1 MQFAAAALLALA
13 AQAPSSM
20 PARTPNVILIVTDDQ
35 GWADVGCYGA
45 EGFSTPNL
53 DRLARE
59 GARLTNFYSAQPVC
73 SASRAAILTGC
84 YPNRVGIAG
93 ALVPSSK
100 HGLAE
105 SETTLAELARSR
117 SYATAMFG
125 KWHLGHL
132 PPFLPTR
139 HGFDEWFGVPYSHD
153 MWPFHPDGPKPWK
166 DLPRMRGDEVLE
178 LNPDPGTWTRAC
190 SEEALRFVREHR
202 ARPFF
207 LYLAH
212 PLPHV
217 PLGTAPEFRGR
228 TATAY
233 GDVIE
238 EIDHETGRLL
248 ALLDELDLARD
259 TLVLYTSDNGPWTPY
274 GEHAGSTGPLRESKG
289 TVFEGGV
296 RVPFLA
302 RWPGHIP
309 QGAVIDA
316 PAMAIDLL
324 PTIARWIGAELPEL
338 PIDGRDISAL
348 LEGRQPDPAP
358 RPLFFWYETNELQA
372 VRYGRWKLHFPH
384 SHRFT
389 DEMPRT
395 SGGKPAPYP
404 VRTIGLSL
412 FDLDTDPGERHDV
425 AALRPTVVAQL
436 SGLAQ
441 HMRRE
446 LGDTLRST
454 RGTANRPPGRTD

>member
-1 MQFAAAALLALA
+1 MKLAAIALLTLLA
-13 AQAPSSM
+13 QEPST
-20 PARTPNVILIVTDDQ
+20 PRIERPNVVLIVTDDQ

-45 EGFSTPNL
+45 RDFATPNL

-59 GARLTNFYSAQPVC
+59 GARLTSFYAAQPVC

-93 ALVPSSK
+93 ALVPAST

-105 SETTLAELARSR
+105 SETTVAELARER
-117 SYATAMFG
+117 GYATAFFG

-153 MWPFHPDGPKPWK
+153 MWPFHPDGPKPWT
-166 DLPRMRGDEVLE
+166 DLPRMRGDAVLE
-178 LNPDPGTWTRAC
+178 LNPDPGTWTHAC
-190 SEEALRFVREHR
+190 SEEALRFVREHKDE
-202 ARPFF
+202 PFF

-217 PLGTAPEFRGR
+217 PLGTSPEFRGR
-228 TATAY
+228 TSTAY

-248 ALLDELDLARD
+248 DLLDELALADD
-259 TLVLYTSDNGPWTPY
+259 TLVLFTSDNGPWTPY
-274 GEHAGSTGPLRESKG
+274 GEHAGSSGPWRESKG

-302 RWPGHIP
+302 RFPGRIP
-309 QGAVIDA
+309 AGLASDE
-316 PAMAIDLL
+316 PAMGIDLL
-324 PTIARWIGAELPEL
+324 PTIASWIGAPLPAL
-338 PIDGRDISAL
+338 PIDGRDISPTL
-348 LEGRQPDPAP
+348 TGSSSPP
-358 RPLFFWYETNELQA
+358 RPFFFWYESNELQA

-384 SHRFT
+384 RHRFT
-389 DEMPRT
+389 DDMPRAV
-395 SGGKPAPYP
+395 GGRPAAYP
-404 VRTIGLSL
+404 TREIGLAL
-412 FDLDTDPGERHDV
+412 FDLDADPGERHDV
-425 AALRPTVVAQL
+425 AALHPTVVAQL
-436 SGLAQ
+436 SGLA
-441 HMRRE
+441 HSMRQR
-446 LGDTLRST
+446 LGDSLTST
-454 RGTANRPPGRTD
+454 RGTENRPAGRTD